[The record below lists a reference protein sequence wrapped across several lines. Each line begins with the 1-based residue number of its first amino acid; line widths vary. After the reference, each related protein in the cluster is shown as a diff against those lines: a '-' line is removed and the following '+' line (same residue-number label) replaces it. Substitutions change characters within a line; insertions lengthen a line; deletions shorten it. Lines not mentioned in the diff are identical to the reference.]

1 MRILGVALVAS
12 VLCAA
17 CIGSS
22 PSSTSTGSKYTTATS
37 AASSGGMNALIAAA
51 KAEGQLNLIALPPDW
66 ANFGAIVTGF
76 HSTYGIS
83 VTVDNPNGNS
93 NDEINTVKSLGKSK
107 RAPDALDLEMVD
119 ALANSD
125 LFAPYEVQTWSDI
138 PDAQKE
144 SSGLWAQDYGGYM
157 SIGYDSSKVPA
168 ITSLQDLVAPGFKGK
183 VALKGDPN
191 LSITALESVMMA
203 SLANGGSPDDI
214 SPGVAYFH
222 QLVKAGDIVSL
233 HATSATVKSG
243 VTPVV
248 FDWDYLSVAHVQDIP
263 TWTIVIPSNAVVG
276 DYFAQ
281 AINKNAPHPA
291 AARLWEEYLYSA
303 DGQNLLLKGLVRPVR
318 MAAMANAGTLDT
330 TAAAALPQVVGPPVF
345 LSPDQL
351 TAAQKYLA
359 GHWAAAMT

>member
-1 MRILGVALVAS
+1 MRLLGVSLVAS
-12 VLCAA
+12 MLCAA

-22 PSSTSTGSKYTTATS
+22 PSTSNSPKYKIVTS
-37 AASSGGMNALIAAA
+37 VASSGGLDALVAAA

-66 ANFGAIVTGF
+66 ANFGAIISGY
-76 HSTYGIS
+76 HSTYHIN
-83 VTVDNPNGNS
+83 VTTDNPNGNS
-93 NDEINTVKSLGKSK
+93 NEEIKAVQTLGKSS

-119 ALANSD
+119 ALANTA
-125 LFAPYEVQTWSDI
+125 LFAPYQVQTWSDI

-144 SSGLWAQDYGGYM
+144 SSGRWVQDYGGYM

-168 ITSLQDLVAPGFKGK
+168 ITSLQDLLAPGFKGK

-191 LSITALESVMMA
+191 LSNVALESVMMA

-214 SPGVAYFH
+214 SSGVAFFH
-222 QLVKAGDIVSL
+222 QLKLAGDIVSI
-233 HATSATVKSG
+233 HATAASVKSG
-243 VTPVV
+243 ATPVV
-248 FDWDYLSVAHVQDIP
+248 FDWDYLSTAHVQDVP
-263 TWTIVIPSNAVVG
+263 TWIIVIPSNAVVG

-303 DGQNLLLKGLVRPVR
+303 EGQNLLLKGLVRPVR
-318 MAAMANAGTLDT
+318 MAAMVNAGTLDP

-351 TAAQKYLA
+351 AAAKKYLA